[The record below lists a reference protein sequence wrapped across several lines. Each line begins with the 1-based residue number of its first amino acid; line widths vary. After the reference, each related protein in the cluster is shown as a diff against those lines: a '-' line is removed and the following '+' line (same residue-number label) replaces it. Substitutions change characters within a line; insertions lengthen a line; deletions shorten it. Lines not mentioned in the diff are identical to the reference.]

1 MFDTEELA
9 ERIRDELTFPQNR
22 NWRIFQ
28 LVQEIEELLGDGDPI
43 ALAGNDAMALRM
55 AVELIRE
62 NAISARRNLDEV
74 ELACARALGEDD
86 MDMAA

>member
-1 MFDTEELA
+1 MYDTEELA

-22 NWRIFQ
+22 NWRIFE
-28 LVQEIEELLGDGDPI
+28 LVQDIEELLGDGDPI
-43 ALAGNDAMALRM
+43 ALVGNDAMALRM

-62 NAISARRNLDEV
+62 NAISARRDLYEA
-74 ELACARALGEDD
+74 EMSCARALGEDD

>member
-1 MFDTEELA
+1 MYDTEELA

-22 NWRIFQ
+22 HWRIFE
-28 LVQEIEELLGDGDPI
+28 LVADIEELLGDADPI
-43 ALAGNDAMALRM
+43 ALAGSDAMALRM

-62 NAISARRNLDEV
+62 CATSARSDLFKV
-74 ELACARALGEDD
+74 ELTCALALGEDD